1 MPIQN
6 VCVDIVNE
14 LIHLEITLLHKKNNN
29 LIVSQSIIYTFP
41 CIKFTL

>member
-14 LIHLEITLLHKKNNN
+14 LIHLEITLLHKKQQPN
-29 LIVSQSIIYTFP
+29 SESINHLYIS
-41 CIKFTL
+41 IH